1 MKQTELEG
9 VLLKIL
15 DKVTAIEAA
24 TVGASKMPKT
34 SADAILR
41 EKLDHLTLKRHAVL
55 TATLGDVGYA
65 EIAGLMKCDVTT
77 VKLNLKASMTAL
89 DIASRDILLTS
100 HKRMLDV
107 IPEAEYVKRYGI
119 SKRWWLE
126 NNQELMD
133 LLSKTKASANQ
144 YTKEKV

>member
-1 MKQTELEG
+1 MKDTELYSI
-9 VLLKIL
+9 LLKIL

-24 TVGASKMPKT
+24 TVGGNKMPKT

-55 TATLGDVGYA
+55 TATLGDVGYS
-65 EIAGLMKCDVTT
+65 EIANLMKCDVTT

-107 IPEAEYVKRYGI
+107 ISDKEYLERYGI

-126 NNQELMD
+126 NNPALMD
-133 LLSKTKASANQ
+133 LLSKTKAAANQ
-144 YTKEKV
+144 HTKVTI

>member
-1 MKQTELEG
+1 MKDTELYSI
-9 VLLKIL
+9 LLKIL

-41 EKLDHLTLKRHAVL
+41 EKLDRLTLKRHAVL
-55 TATLGDVGYA
+55 TATLGDVGYS
-65 EIAGLMKCDVTT
+65 EIANLMKCDVTT
-77 VKLNLKASMTAL
+77 VKLNLKASL
-89 DIASRDILLTS
+89 NSFDIASRDILLTS

-107 IPEAEYVKRYGI
+107 ISDKEYLERYGI

-126 NNQELMD
+126 NNPELMD
-133 LLSKTKASANQ
+133 LLSKTKATANQ
-144 YTKEKV
+144 HTKVTP